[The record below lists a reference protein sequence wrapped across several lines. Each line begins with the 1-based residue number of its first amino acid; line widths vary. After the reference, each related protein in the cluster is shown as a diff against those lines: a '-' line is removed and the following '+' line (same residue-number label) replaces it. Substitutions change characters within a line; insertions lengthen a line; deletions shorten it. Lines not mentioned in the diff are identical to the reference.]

1 MKKKILVVD
10 DEDFQRDLL
19 KKLLAKAGYTVAEA
33 ESPEAAFLLMKKE
46 DFPVIITDLIMLDM
60 DGVEFCQRI
69 RERNSQS
76 VIIALTGYADL
87 YDPGKLKR
95 AGFDNYLTLIKSS
108 RSLRPGFK
116 RLKNAGRLAANP
128 CLKTDRSQP
137 YFCLDF

>member
-19 KKLLAKAGYTVAEA
+19 NKLLTKVGYTVTEA
-33 ESPEAAFLLMKKE
+33 ESPEVAFSLMKNE

-76 VIIALTGYADL
+76 AIIALTGYADL
-87 YDPGKLKR
+87 YDLEKLKQV
-95 AGFDNYLTLIKSS
+95 GFDNYLTKPIK
-108 RSLRPGFK
+108 LDKIQPVVEEGFK
-116 RLKNAGRLAANP
+116 KIKARQKARQ
-128 CLKTDRSQP
+128 SQRR
-137 YFCLDF
+137 

>member
-19 KKLLAKAGYTVAEA
+19 NKLLTKSGYSVSEA
-33 ESPEAAFLLMKKE
+33 ESPEVALALMKNE
-46 DFPVIITDLIMLDM
+46 EFPVIITDLIMLDM

-87 YDPGKLKR
+87 YDLEKLKR
-95 AGFDNYLTLIKSS
+95 VGFNNYLTKPIKLDKIQPVVEEAFEKIKKKKKS
-108 RSLRPGFK
+108 RR
-116 RLKNAGRLAANP
+116 
-128 CLKTDRSQP
+128 
-137 YFCLDF
+137 

>member
-33 ESPEAAFLLMKKE
+33 ESPEAAFSLMKNE

-69 RERNSQS
+69 RERNFQS

-87 YDPGKLKR
+87 YDLEKLKR
-95 AGFDNYLTLIKSS
+95 VGFDNYLTKPIK
-108 RSLRPGFK
+108 LDKIQPVVEAGFQKIKK
-116 RLKNAGRLAANP
+116 RRKAR
-128 CLKTDRSQP
+128 R
-137 YFCLDF
+137 

>member
-19 KKLLAKAGYTVAEA
+19 KKLLAKAGYTVADA
-33 ESPEAAFLLMKKE
+33 ESPEAAFSLMKNE

-69 RERNSQS
+69 RERNFQS

-87 YDPGKLKR
+87 YDLEKLKR
-95 AGFDNYLTLIKSS
+95 VGFDDYLTKPIKLDKIQPVVEAGFQKIKE
-108 RSLRPGFK
+108 RRK
-116 RLKNAGRLAANP
+116 ARR
-128 CLKTDRSQP
+128 
-137 YFCLDF
+137 

>member
-19 KKLLAKAGYTVAEA
+19 KKLLAKAGYTVADA
-33 ESPEAAFLLMKKE
+33 ESPEAAFSLMKNE

-69 RERNSQS
+69 RERNFQS

-87 YDPGKLKR
+87 YDLEKLKR
-95 AGFDNYLTLIKSS
+95 VGFDNYLTKPIK
-108 RSLRPGFK
+108 LDKIQPVVEAGFEKIKK
-116 RLKNAGRLAANP
+116 RRKAR
-128 CLKTDRSQP
+128 R
-137 YFCLDF
+137 

>member
-19 KKLLAKAGYTVAEA
+19 NKLLTKAGYTVAEA
-33 ESPEAAFLLMKKE
+33 ESPEAAFALMKNE

-87 YDPGKLKR
+87 YDPAKLKR
-95 AGFDNYLTLIKSS
+95 VGFDNYLTKPIK
-108 RSLRPGFK
+108 LDKIQPVIEAGFQEIKK
-116 RLKNAGRLAANP
+116 RMKAHR
-128 CLKTDRSQP
+128 
-137 YFCLDF
+137 

>member
-33 ESPEAAFLLMKKE
+33 ESPEAAFSLMKNE

-69 RERNSQS
+69 RERNFQS

-87 YDPGKLKR
+87 YDLEKLKR
-95 AGFDNYLTLIKSS
+95 VGFDNYLTKPIK
-108 RSLRPGFK
+108 LDKIQPVVEAGFQK
-116 RLKNAGRLAANP
+116 IKERRKAR
-128 CLKTDRSQP
+128 R
-137 YFCLDF
+137 

>member
-19 KKLLAKAGYTVAEA
+19 KKLLTKAGYVVDEA
-33 ESPEAAFLLMKKE
+33 ESPEAAFSLMRNE

-87 YDPGKLKR
+87 YDLEKLKR
-95 AGFDNYLTLIKSS
+95 VGFDNYLTKPIK
-108 RSLRPGFK
+108 LDKIRPVVEAGFQEIKK
-116 RLKNAGRLAANP
+116 RR
-128 CLKTDRSQP
+128 KTHR
-137 YFCLDF
+137 

>member
-33 ESPEAAFLLMKKE
+33 ESPEAAFALMKNE

-69 RERNSQS
+69 RERNFQS

-87 YDPGKLKR
+87 YDLEKLKR
-95 AGFDNYLTLIKSS
+95 VGFDNYLTKPIKLD
-108 RSLRPGFK
+108 RIQPVVEAGVQKIKK
-116 RLKNAGRLAANP
+116 RRKAR
-128 CLKTDRSQP
+128 R
-137 YFCLDF
+137 

>member
-19 KKLLAKAGYTVAEA
+19 NKLLTKSGYTVSEA
-33 ESPEAAFLLMKKE
+33 ESPEVALALMKKE
-46 DFPVIITDLIMLDM
+46 EFPIIITDLIMLDM

-87 YDPGKLKR
+87 YDLEKLKR
-95 AGFDNYLTLIKSS
+95 VGFDNYLTKPIKLD
-108 RSLRPGFK
+108 RIHPVVEDGFEKIKK
-116 RLKNAGRLAANP
+116 RK
-128 CLKTDRSQP
+128 KSQR
-137 YFCLDF
+137 

>member
-19 KKLLAKAGYTVAEA
+19 NKLLSKAGYSVSEA
-33 ESPEAAFLLMKKE
+33 ESPEVAFTLMREE

-87 YDPGKLKR
+87 YDLQKLKQV
-95 AGFDNYLTLIKSS
+95 GFDNYLTKPIKLDKIQPVIEAGFEKIKQ
-108 RSLRPGFK
+108 RKKLR
-116 RLKNAGRLAANP
+116 R
-128 CLKTDRSQP
+128 
-137 YFCLDF
+137 

>member
-19 KKLLAKAGYTVAEA
+19 KKLLTKAGYVVDEA
-33 ESPEAAFLLMKKE
+33 ESPEAAFSLMRNE

-69 RERNSQS
+69 RERNFQS

-87 YDPGKLKR
+87 YDLEKLKR
-95 AGFDNYLTLIKSS
+95 VGFDNYLTKPIK
-108 RSLRPGFK
+108 LDKIQPVVEAGFQKVKK
-116 RLKNAGRLAANP
+116 RRKAHP
-128 CLKTDRSQP
+128 
-137 YFCLDF
+137 

>member
-19 KKLLAKAGYTVAEA
+19 KKLLAKVGYVVAEA
-33 ESPEAAFLLMKKE
+33 ESPEAAFSLMKNE

-76 VIIALTGYADL
+76 IIIALTGYADL
-87 YDPGKLKR
+87 YDLEKLKR
-95 AGFDNYLTLIKSS
+95 VGFDNYLTKPIK
-108 RSLRPGFK
+108 LDKIQPVVEAGFQKIKK
-116 RLKNAGRLAANP
+116 RRKAQR
-128 CLKTDRSQP
+128 
-137 YFCLDF
+137 

>member
-33 ESPEAAFLLMKKE
+33 ESPEAAFSLMKNE

-95 AGFDNYLTLIKSS
+95 AGFDNYLTKPIK
-108 RSLRPGFK
+108 LDKIQPVVEAGFQEIKK
-116 RLKNAGRLAANP
+116 RRKAR
-128 CLKTDRSQP
+128 R
-137 YFCLDF
+137 